1 MYHWLLSMASFRFCE
16 TYLLHIQPFV
26 VNKSAISP
34 FLGGLL
40 LRCLR
45 KICGI
50 SAKEPYDDTQ
60 PPRPFSSIDVTVLK
74 RRETSPTCVGFFC
87 RKELYLCDVLLPTR
101 ALFVWGS
108 FAEKTPICVGFFCR
122 CDCFEKGR
130 TYEEI
135 RACGNHIM
143 MRYLRKFS
151 RFLRKRALWWHPTT
165 VAVFLTRCEKK
176 DAIVLKK
183 GWAYEQTRGGGH
195 MRKHKNSNLHI
206 RKYERGEKEISSIV
220 FSHVSCT
227 HDKIWGAKIW
237 NGHMKK

>member
-1 MYHWLLSMASFRFCE
+1 MYHWLSSMASFRFCD
-16 TYLLHIQPFV
+16 TYLLHIKPFV

-87 RKELYLCDVLLPTR
+87 RKELYLCDVLVPTR

-108 FAEKTPICVGFFCR
+108 FPEKTPTCMGFFCR
-122 CDCFEKGR
+122 KDSYLCGVLLPMWLFWRRADLSANTSMREPYYDAVSPQIFAISPQKSPMMTPDHRGRIPDSVWKKRRYRFEEGVGIWANTR
-130 TYEEI
+130 RGSYEE
-135 RACGNHIM
+135 
-143 MRYLRKFS
+143 
-151 RFLRKRALWWHPTT
+151 TQ
-165 VAVFLTRCEKK
+165 E
-176 DAIVLKK
+176 LKS
-183 GWAYEQTRGGGH
+183 AY
-195 MRKHKNSNLHI
+195 
-206 RKYERGEKEISSIV
+206 
-220 FSHVSCT
+220 
-227 HDKIWGAKIW
+227 
-237 NGHMKK
+237 